1 MNYYRQ
7 VNSALRP
14 GSKYVIA

>member
-1 MNYYRQ
+1 MGTSEPE

-14 GSKYVIA
+14 VAAT